1 MERDSFVFYKSWEDA
16 IALLPEA
23 DQTQAYRALVRY
35 ACSGEEP
42 ELEGTARIIF
52 TMAQPIIDANNKRF
66 EDGQR
71 GGRPKKPVVSESKT
85 TGLENENHRIR
96 NQKPNENE
104 NVNENVKDNEKET
117 ANETANETVKE
128 NEKEKQNTLFDRFW
142 QAYPKKVGKEAARK
156 AFSKLK
162 PTEEEVTAWIIAVAT
177 QQQSRQWQDPKYIP
191 YPATWL
197 NQKRWED
204 EPEAPAR
211 TFVSGDLPF

>member
-16 IALLPEA
+16 IALLPETE
-23 DQTQAYRALVRY
+23 QTQAYRALVRY

-52 TMAQPIIDANNKRF
+52 TMAKPIIDANNKRF
-66 EDGQR
+66 DDGQR
-71 GGRPKKPVVSESKT
+71 GGRPKKPVVTESKT
-85 TGLENENHRIR
+85 SGLDNENHRLQ
-96 NQKPNENE
+96 NQKPNEN
-104 NVNENVKDNEKET
+104 VNENEKVKENEKE
-117 ANETANETVKE
+117 NANETVKE
-128 NEKEKQNTLFDRFW
+128 KENEKQRSLFDRFW
-142 QAYPKKVGKEAARK
+142 QAYPKKVGKEAAKK

-162 PTEEEVTAWIIAVAT
+162 PTEDDVSAWIIAVAL

-191 YPATWL
+191 HPATWL